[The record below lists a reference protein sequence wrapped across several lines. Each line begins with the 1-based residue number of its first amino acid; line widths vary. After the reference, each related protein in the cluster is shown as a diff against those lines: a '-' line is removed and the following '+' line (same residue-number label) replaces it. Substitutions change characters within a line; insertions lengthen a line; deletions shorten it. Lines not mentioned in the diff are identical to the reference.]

1 MAAASAEEL
10 NLFQELFTYQNLV
23 HAISGATGGI
33 VAIRL
38 VGSCICLFTCLPD
51 AVDPL
56 LRVDKCS

>member
-38 VGSCICLFTCLPD
+38 VESCI
-51 AVDPL
+51 V
-56 LRVDKCS
+56 